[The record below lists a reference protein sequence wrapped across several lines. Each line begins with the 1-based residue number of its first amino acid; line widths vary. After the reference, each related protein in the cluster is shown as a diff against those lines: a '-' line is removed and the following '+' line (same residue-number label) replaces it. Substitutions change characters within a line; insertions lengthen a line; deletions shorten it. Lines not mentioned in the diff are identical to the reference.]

1 MTTRNFRL
9 MHAMLRVHDMERSI
23 DFYTR
28 LLGMTVLRQR
38 EHKKNQF
45 SQTYIGYGAEASTM
59 VLELVQNWNR
69 EDPYPQGEAFGHIA
83 VEVEGITAFCEGLTA
98 AGVPMPRPPSSQRHG
113 DTIVAFIEDP
123 DGYRIELV
131 ERRAPAAPADQAASA

>member
-1 MTTRNFRL
+1 MMVKDFRL
-9 MHAMLRVHDMERSI
+9 MHAMLRVRDMERSI
-23 DFYTR
+23 DFYSR
-28 LLGMTVLRQR
+28 LLGMRVLRQR

-45 SQTYIGYGAEASTM
+45 SQTYIGYGEEAAGM
-59 VLELVQNWNR
+59 VLELVQNWNQ
-69 EDPYPQGEAFGHIA
+69 EGDYAQGDAFGHIA
-83 VEVEGITAFCEGLTA
+83 IEVEGITALCDGLAA

-131 ERRAPAAPADQAASA
+131 ERRAAEVAA